1 MGNAYYSANFAIPT
15 RPFDSPGTSGIWR
28 IG

>member
-1 MGNAYYSANFAIPT
+1 VNFAIPT
-15 RPFDSPGTSGIWR
+15 RPFDGPGTSGIWR